1 MASIRRALSPVPR
14 PGNRINGE
22 ACSVASPLSKSS
34 SCNQSYTPAAGF
46 LYSYFGSLDY
56 AFYKVR
62 TFVVGI
68 LSRRSSRPLERSKLK
83 GQIWRKA
90 LLQFLMCFVLGV
102 FIGLTPFVSL
112 NLSANVMLKHKAF
125 SFEVFQPYE
134 NGSLFADVS
143 RNMTST
149 VNSSDFLDNSTSR
162 TNLIYSELKA
172 ETAVNVSDNQ
182 SLDQDLTVSRK
193 LLIIVTP
200 TEARSFQAYY
210 LNRLAHVLKLV
221 PPPLLWIVVEMDFQS
236 TETANI
242 LRRTGVMYRHLV
254 CKKNSTEVKDKSV
267 NLRNVALNHIETH
280 RLDGIVYFAD
290 DSNIYSID
298 VFEQMRQISRFGTW
312 VVARLAENNRK
323 VILQGPICNGSQVI
337 GWHTDGAAK
346 RFQRFYAEISG
357 FAFNSTVL
365 WDPMRWNWPTLEP
378 IRQLDIVKGGFQV
391 SSFIEQVVEDE
402 SQMECFPTHCSR
414 IMVWQFDTE
423 LLYPYPHEWWVKN
436 YSGTITASV

>member
-34 SCNQSYTPAAGF
+34 SCNQSYTPAAGVLHSF
-46 LYSYFGSLDY
+46 FGSLDY

-62 TFVVGI
+62 TFVVGV
-68 LSRRSSRPLERSKLK
+68 LSRRSSRTLERSKLK

-90 LLQFLMCFVLGV
+90 LLQFFMCFVLGV

-112 NLSANVMLKHKAF
+112 NLSANIMSKHKAF
-125 SFEVFQPYE
+125 SFEVFHSYE
-134 NGSLFADVS
+134 NGRLFDDLS
-143 RNMTST
+143 RNMASS
-149 VNSSDFLDNSTSR
+149 VNSSAFLDNSTST
-162 TNLIYSELKA
+162 TNKLYSELKA
-172 ETAVNVSDNQ
+172 EIAVNASVNQ
-182 SLDQDLTVSRK
+182 SLDQDLTASRK

-200 TEARSFQAYY
+200 TEVRSFQPYN
-210 LNRLAHVLKLV
+210 LNRLSHTLRLV

-242 LRRTGVMYRHLV
+242 LRRTRVMYRHLV
-254 CKKNSTEVKDKSV
+254 CKKNSTIVKDKSV

-280 RLDGIVYFAD
+280 HLDGIVYFAD

-298 VFEQMRQISRFGTW
+298 VFEQMRQISQFGTW
-312 VVARLAENNRK
+312 VVARLSENNRK

-337 GWHTDGAAK
+337 GWHTDGTAK

-365 WDPMRWNWPTLEP
+365 WDPKRWSRPTLEP

-391 SSFIEQVVEDE
+391 SAFIEQVVEDE
-402 SQMECFPTHCSR
+402 SQMEGFPTHCSR
-414 IMVWQFDTE
+414 IMVWQFNTE
-423 LLYPYPHEWWVKN
+423 PLVRSYR
-436 YSGTITASV
+436 GTITASV